1 MKKILVLRYVR
12 IVVILCLLIIS
23 TIAKS
28 HAAELI
34 PEGLRNRIVN
44 AENALY
50 ATEEK
55 VDTIYEIICAIAL
68 KELGE
73 KELYKIMDKCNHE
86 LGEYVIFT
94 LQGTYCNLCGN
105 EIEQKRLDDFFN
117 RDLELGE
124 EELNEIIHEKE
135 E

>member
-1 MKKILVLRYVR
+1 MNFIIIVLVATIS
-12 IVVILCLLIIS
+12 IVS
-23 TIAKS
+23 NS
-28 HAAELI
+28 HASDLI

-73 KELYKIMDKCNHE
+73 
-86 LGEYVIFT
+86 
-94 LQGTYCNLCGN
+94 
-105 EIEQKRLDDFFN
+105 
-117 RDLELGE
+117 
-124 EELNEIIHEKE
+124 EELNEILYEEEK
-135 E
+135 